1 MGPDGFPISVRVPF
15 TAGGQSKE
23 ISIDAEPAGLPL
35 LEGRACLTVH
45 RHAPDFTWQRN
56 MQVRGN
62 LTHSGEGWR
71 LVPRRIVGGFEL
83 PEGRFTRFRDFITKG
98 PGFYR
103 TYRRRMKQRAS

>member
-1 MGPDGFPISVRVPF
+1 
-15 TAGGQSKE
+15 
-23 ISIDAEPAGLPL
+23 
-35 LEGRACLTVH
+35 VH

-62 LTHSGEGWR
+62 LTRSAGGWR

-83 PEGRFTRFRDFITKG
+83 PEGRLVRFRDFVKKG

-103 TYRRRMKQRAS
+103 TYRRRMKER